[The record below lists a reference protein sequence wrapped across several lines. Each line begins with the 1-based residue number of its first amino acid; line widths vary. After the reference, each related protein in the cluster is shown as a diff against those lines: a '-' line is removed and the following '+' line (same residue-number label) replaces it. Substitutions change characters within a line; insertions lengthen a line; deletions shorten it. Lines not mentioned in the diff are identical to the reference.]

1 MSESLKF
8 SIDSLE
14 IVEAANKSQ
23 FAKAKVDLFVSGNN
37 LHNMPVKEE
46 NLRKY
51 GHTILGKPL
60 VYVIEKG
67 WFRKEDFG
75 DHDSLEVPMG
85 YFSEVGANLQFRERE
100 DGRIVASATAFIWKK
115 YADKA
120 MKIFARDNAKKAVSV
135 EMQIINSVEDEEGR
149 KEIVDFV
156 FTCCTVLGDDVDP
169 AVEDANIEIFEFS
182 MAKKKNEEELKKYS
196 SIDFAIPKHIK
207 DSIKLF
213 MEKAREKDINL
224 LPTALSKSNYIIKNN
239 FVSPE
244 KIQGFVQFFQK
255 HKDDNSFFLCGGE
268 ESKNWFNNLSKKM
281 EVANQVEFSN
291 TEIKE
296 EKMVDNKEE
305 IKDEKEVF
313 TTDSNVEGVAAI
325 ARSEEET
332 EGDKE
337 IVKEDETEVFA
348 EAKEETEKEEVE
360 EETAEKEDKE
370 ETKEEEDKEEEKEFK
385 AEEMCGMAVLNA
397 LKAEMCDM
405 AMRFTALENE
415 TKELR
420 DFKASILETQR
431 KAVIEFSLSEVA
443 DVIPK
448 DKLEELREDA
458 SKYPSIDVWANA
470 VKAEAFS
477 YVRKTIVPETFTRMA
492 LPNIEKKSDV
502 KKSIWAD

>member
-8 SIDSLE
+8 SIDGLE

-23 FAKAKVDLFVSGNN
+23 FAKAKVDFFVSGNN

-51 GHTILGKPL
+51 ANTILGKPL

-85 YFSEVGANLQFRERE
+85 YFSEVGANIEFRETS
-100 DGRIVASATAFIWKK
+100 DGRIIASAIAFIWKK
-115 YADKA
+115 YAKKA
-120 MKIFARDNAKKAVSV
+120 MEIFVRDNAKKPVSV
-135 EMQIINSVEDEEGR
+135 EMQIINSVEDSEGR
-149 KEIVDFV
+149 KEIVDFA
-156 FTCCTVLGDDVDP
+156 FTCCTVLGDDVTP

-182 MAKKKNEEELKKYS
+182 MAKKKYEEELKRYS
-196 SIDFAIPKHIK
+196 SIDFSIPNYIK
-207 DSIKLF
+207 DNIKLF
-213 MEKAREKDINL
+213 MERAKEKDINL

-268 ESKNWFNNLSKKM
+268 ESKNWFNNLYKKI
-281 EVANQVEFSN
+281 EIADQVEFSN

-305 IKDEKEVF
+305 VKDEKEKF
-313 TTDSNVEGVAAI
+313 ATDANVEGEAALI
-325 ARSEEET
+325 RSEEET
-332 EGDKE
+332 EGDKDTVE
-337 IVKEDETEVFA
+337 EEKKEVFA
-348 EAKEETEKEEVE
+348 
-360 EETAEKEDKE
+360 
-370 ETKEEEDKEEEKEFK
+370 ETKEEEAKEDPKEEKEETPEEEK
-385 AEEMCGMAVLNA
+385 AENAQMAVEMA
-397 LKAEMCDM
+397 CLKAEMCDLKM
-405 AMRFTALENE
+405 NFTALQTNFANLENE
-415 TKELR
+415 AKELR
-420 DFKASILETQR
+420 DFKASVLATQR
-431 KAVIEFSLSEVA
+431 KAVIEFSLAEVS

-448 DKLEELREDA
+448 ERIEELREET

-477 YVRKTIVPETFTRMA
+477 YVKKTITPETFTRMA